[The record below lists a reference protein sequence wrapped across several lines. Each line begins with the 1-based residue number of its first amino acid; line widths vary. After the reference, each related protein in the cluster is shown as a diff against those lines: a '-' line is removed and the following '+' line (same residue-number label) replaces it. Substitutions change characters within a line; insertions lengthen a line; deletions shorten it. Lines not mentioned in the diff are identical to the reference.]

1 MGNKVRIEM
10 LRYNGT
16 LGEQEREVEM
26 DFKEKRSVD
35 LNRLPLT
42 LKK

>member
-1 MGNKVRIEM
+1 MGDKVWLDM
-10 LRYNGT
+10 LWCKGT

-26 DFKEKRSVD
+26 DFKEKMSVD